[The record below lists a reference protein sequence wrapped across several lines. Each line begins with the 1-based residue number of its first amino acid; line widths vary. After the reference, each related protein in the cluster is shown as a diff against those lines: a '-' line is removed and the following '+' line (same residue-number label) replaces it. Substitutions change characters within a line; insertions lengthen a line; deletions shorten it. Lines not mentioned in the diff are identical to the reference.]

1 MNDLTIKQKEILNV
15 AIDLFYEK
23 GYVETTIRVI
33 ADAMNLKPSSIYVHI
48 NSKEQ
53 IMEWLCDDI
62 EKRFNINLESF
73 DDESLSLKD
82 KFLKF
87 IENHIFQTIYN
98 YKQYEVYYFR
108 NFKMRRALNEG
119 YEEKDKYHR
128 NLAIYIMKLKE
139 ICYRYLAELPVRSDV
154 NLEITTGLFVSTTL
168 NMYRWFP
175 IETLGVNIS
184 AITIHDYLLNGI
196 LEK

>member
-98 YKQYEVYYFR
+98 YKQYEVDYFR

-128 NLAIYIMKLKE
+128 NLAI
-139 ICYRYLAELPVRSDV
+139 
-154 NLEITTGLFVSTTL
+154 
-168 NMYRWFP
+168 
-175 IETLGVNIS
+175 
-184 AITIHDYLLNGI
+184 
-196 LEK
+196 